1 MRCLATLLLACT
13 ALATA
18 GAAHAQGRG
27 APASKL
33 RDRAAAEVA
42 PEARAARLA
51 ELEAWLARLEGRFS
65 FEGTAKLFSGT
76 TDPRATTM
84 DPRAPEDSCE
94 VGICYVHRDAK
105 GIGSCR
111 PVGNGP
117 GLHCAINVPWPR
129 FIWPSVA
136 LGAGFSGE
144 MKWRGPYLDGAVALY
159 GIDPDNLG
167 INFLLVDG
175 QSIAHTELG
184 VLKGDTVTFETKC
197 GAFCRRIFRVIAK
210 PDGGRIEMQY
220 ELKSKAAIIAA
231 YQFTLRRAPGPTDVL
246 EILTQQVEP

>member
-1 MRCLATLLLACT
+1 MHRLAAMLLACT

-33 RDRAAAEVA
+33 RDRAAVGGT

-65 FEGTAKLFSGT
+65 FEGTTKLFWGT
-76 TDPRATTM
+76 TDPRATTL
-84 DPRAPEDSCE
+84 DPRAPEDRCE
-94 VGICYVHRDAK
+94 GGICYVNRDAK
-105 GIGSCR
+105 GVGSCR

-129 FIWPSVA
+129 FYWPSVA
-136 LGAGFSGE
+136 LGAGLSGE

-159 GIDPDNLG
+159 GIDPDTLG

-175 QSIAHTELG
+175 QSMAYTEPG
-184 VLKGDTVTFETKC
+184 VLRNDTVTFEASC
-197 GAFCRRIFRVIAK
+197 GGSCRRNFRVIAR
-210 PDGGRIEMQY
+210 PDGGLIEMEY
-220 ELKSKAAIIAA
+220 ELKLKGLVWAA
-231 YQFTLRRAPGPTDVL
+231 YRFTLRHESGPTDVL
-246 EILTQQVEP
+246 EILTPQFEP